1 MDMFSDLRQF
11 EHAKEFLSGGNEGN
25 IQQLIKKQAE
35 WCNISNDPKAAS
47 DMYICAGDY
56 VKGIEIIGQNGWME
70 KLMEVARSLNR
81 TQSDELSL
89 CAHYFKDHGHYAYAA
104 DIYTRMNDVKSLI
117 DLHVEARHW
126 EEAFDLVEEHPKF
139 KDAIYMPYATW
150 LVEND
155 RFDEAQKAFHQAGR
169 SGNASHVLE
178 QLLQNSVNEK
188 RFSDASYYYW
198 VLAKQCLENAK
209 ANSHDNEFSY
219 EMVKK
224 FNEYHLK
231 ADIYHVYDGIQKYI
245 DEPFTS
251 HLPDALFH
259 MARYLLH
266 LLNKE
271 KDVPVGVSKAKVL
284 IALAKLGRN
293 LGAYKVARHA
303 FDKLQVLKIPSSFQD
318 TVDTGSVTIRSKPFH
333 DREELLPMCYR
344 CSTTNPLINIQGNC
358 CVNCQ
363 QPFVYSFFSFDVLPL
378 VLFSLE
384 DGISDEEA
392 VKLIQHDPPAKKTR
406 GEWQETESEG

>member
-1 MDMFSDLRQF
+1 MY
-11 EHAKEFLSGGNEGN
+11 KEFLSGGNEGN

-271 KDVPVGVSKAKVL
+271 KDVPVGVSKA
-284 IALAKLGRN
+284 
-293 LGAYKVARHA
+293 
-303 FDKLQVLKIPSSFQD
+303 
-318 TVDTGSVTIRSKPFH
+318 
-333 DREELLPMCYR
+333 
-344 CSTTNPLINIQGNC
+344 
-358 CVNCQ
+358 
-363 QPFVYSFFSFDVLPL
+363 
-378 VLFSLE
+378 
-384 DGISDEEA
+384 
-392 VKLIQHDPPAKKTR
+392 
-406 GEWQETESEG
+406 